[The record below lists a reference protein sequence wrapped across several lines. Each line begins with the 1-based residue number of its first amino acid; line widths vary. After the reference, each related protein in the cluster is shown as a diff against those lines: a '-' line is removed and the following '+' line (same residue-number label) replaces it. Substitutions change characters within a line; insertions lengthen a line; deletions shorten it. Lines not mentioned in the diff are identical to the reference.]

1 MVSFSLFLF
10 FSACLL
16 FLPVFFMEVLR
27 VGSLN
32 INGGRDGCKRALV
45 FETIEQKK
53 LNVIFLQETHSDIA
67 NELEWG
73 LWWKG
78 QYILSHKTNV
88 SAGLAILFSRDLRVN
103 VLKKEEPV
111 NGILVVVKADI
122 DGVIFYF
129 VNAYAPNVGHERL
142 IFFSML
148 RNALMF
154 CADGNIIMGGD
165 WNCTE
170 NFTIDRK
177 NERTSPSVF
186 ISIIKNSSRSRP
198 FRYVADQTPTSET
211 IYLD

>member
-88 SAGLAILFSRDLRVN
+88 SAGLAI
-103 VLKKEEPV
+103 
-111 NGILVVVKADI
+111 
-122 DGVIFYF
+122 
-129 VNAYAPNVGHERL
+129 
-142 IFFSML
+142 
-148 RNALMF
+148 
-154 CADGNIIMGGD
+154 
-165 WNCTE
+165 
-170 NFTIDRK
+170 
-177 NERTSPSVF
+177 
-186 ISIIKNSSRSRP
+186 
-198 FRYVADQTPTSET
+198 
-211 IYLD
+211 